1 MERYDDWK
9 DIVEDLDAN
18 ADLTGKSQ
26 DFIIHLIEDPPRYL
40 SERQLD
46 WLKDLRDRYLVG

>member
-9 DIVEDLDAN
+9 DIVEELDAN